1 MSFFKSKGF
10 KYLKNLIIGV
20 GAAVVLVGA
29 LFKIESWPY
38 ASEMLIAGLSVEA
51 GLFLMLGLLGPDPDY
66 YWDKL
71 YPGLADYNAPVS
83 AITPTPITGTG
94 TGTSTQPQLPGLDG
108 KVVEQSL
115 AGMLTELKK
124 QSATLSSVDSLKGA
138 DFGNILG
145 ELKKQ
150 SATLG
155 SLDALRAADFSG
167 VQDKVKTMNTVYNK
181 LTLAM
186 ESMTESI
193 EDTKMYKQQ
202 MEMYKEQ
209 IKKLN
214 DNLASLNGVYGGMLS
229 VMRGGK

>member
-1 MSFFKSKGF
+1 MNFFKSKFF

-20 GAAVVLVGA
+20 GAAIVLLGA
-29 LFKIESWPY
+29 LFKIESWPH
-38 ASEMLIAGLSVEA
+38 ASEMLILGLSVEA
-51 GLFLMLGLLGPDPDY
+51 GLFLMLGILGPDPDY

-71 YPGLADYNAPVS
+71 YPGLSDYNAKVS
-83 AITPTPITGTG
+83 AITPEFIGGGGAQPQ
-94 TGTSTQPQLPGLDG
+94 QPQLPGLDG
-108 KVVEQSL
+108 KIVEQNL
-115 AGMLTELKK
+115 VGMLT
-124 QSATLSSVDSLKGA
+124 
-138 DFGNILG
+138 

-155 SLDALRAADFSG
+155 SLDALRQADFSG
-167 VQDKVKTMNTVYNK
+167 VQDKVKTMNSVYNK
-181 LTLAM
+181 LTMAM

-214 DNLASLNGVYGGMLS
+214 DNLTSLNGVYGGMLTA
-229 VMRGGK
+229 MRGGK

>member
-20 GAAVVLVGA
+20 GAAIVLLGA
-29 LFKIESWPY
+29 LFKIESWPH
-38 ASEMLIAGLSVEA
+38 ASEMLILGLSVEA
-51 GLFLMLGLLGPDPDY
+51 GLFLMLGILGPDPDY

-71 YPGLADYNAPVS
+71 YPGLSDYNAKVS
-83 AITPTPITGTG
+83 AITPEPFQGNTGV
-94 TGTSTQPQLPGLDG
+94 SQPQLPGLDG

>member
-1 MSFFKSKGF
+1 MNFFKSKFF

-20 GAAVVLVGA
+20 GAAIVLMGA

-38 ASEMLIAGLSVEA
+38 ASEMLILGLSVEA
-51 GLFLMLGLLGPDPDY
+51 GLFLMLGILGPDPDY

-71 YPGLADYNAPVS
+71 YPGLADYNAKVS
-83 AITPTPITGTG
+83 AITPEFIGGGGGGAP
-94 TGTSTQPQLPGLDG
+94 QPQLPGLDG
-108 KVVEQSL
+108 KIVEQNL
-115 AGMLTELKK
+115 VGMLT
-124 QSATLSSVDSLKGA
+124 
-138 DFGNILG
+138 

-155 SLDALRAADFSG
+155 SLDALRQADFSG
-167 VQDKVKTMNTVYNK
+167 VQDKVKTMNSVYNK
-181 LTLAM
+181 LTMAM

-214 DNLASLNGVYGGMLS
+214 DNLTSLNGVYGGMLS
-229 VMRGGK
+229 AMRGK

>member
-1 MSFFKSKGF
+1 MSFFKSKFF

-20 GAAVVLVGA
+20 GAAIVLMGA

-38 ASEMLIAGLSVEA
+38 ASEMLILGLSVEA
-51 GLFLMLGLLGPDPDY
+51 GLFLMLGILGPDPDY

-71 YPGLADYNAPVS
+71 YPGLADYNAKVT
-83 AITPTPITGTG
+83 AITPEFVGGGGGGAP
-94 TGTSTQPQLPGLDG
+94 QPQLPGLDG
-108 KVVEQSL
+108 KIVEQNL
-115 AGMLTELKK
+115 VGMLT
-124 QSATLSSVDSLKGA
+124 
-138 DFGNILG
+138 

-155 SLDALRAADFSG
+155 SLDALRQADFSG
-167 VQDKVKTMNTVYNK
+167 VQDKVKTMNSVYNK
-181 LTLAM
+181 LTMAM

-214 DNLASLNGVYGGMLS
+214 DNLTSLNGVYGGMLTA
-229 VMRGGK
+229 MRGK

>member
-1 MSFFKSKGF
+1 MSFFKSKFF

-20 GAAVVLVGA
+20 GAAIVLMGA

-38 ASEMLIAGLSVEA
+38 ASEMLILGLSVEA
-51 GLFLMLGLLGPDPDY
+51 GLFLMLGILGPDPDY

-71 YPGLADYNAPVS
+71 YPGLSDYNEKVS
-83 AITPTPITGTG
+83 AIIPEPFHGNTGTG
-94 TGTSTQPQLPGLDG
+94 VSQPQLPSLNGE
-108 KVVEQSL
+108 VVEKSL
-115 AGMLTELKK
+115 AGMLTELKN
-124 QSATLSSVDSLKGA
+124 QSATLSSVNSLKGA

-214 DNLASLNGVYGGMLS
+214 DNLTSLNGVYGGMLTA
-229 VMRGGK
+229 MRGK

>member
-1 MSFFKSKGF
+1 MSFFKSKFF

-20 GAAVVLVGA
+20 GAAIVLLGA
-29 LFKIESWPY
+29 LFKIESWPH
-38 ASEMLIAGLSVEA
+38 ASEMLILGLSVEA
-51 GLFLMLGLLGPDPDY
+51 GLFLMLGILGPDPDY

-71 YPGLADYNAPVS
+71 YPGLADYNAKVS
-83 AITPTPITGTG
+83 AITPEFIGG
-94 TGTSTQPQLPGLDG
+94 GGGGTSQPQLPGLDG

-124 QSATLSSVDSLKGA
+124 QSATLNSVDSLKGA

-167 VQDKVKTMNTVYNK
+167 VQDKVKTMNSVYNK

>member
-1 MSFFKSKGF
+1 
-10 KYLKNLIIGV
+10 
-20 GAAVVLVGA
+20 
-29 LFKIESWPY
+29 
-38 ASEMLIAGLSVEA
+38 
-51 GLFLMLGLLGPDPDY
+51 
-66 YWDKL
+66 
-71 YPGLADYNAPVS
+71 
-83 AITPTPITGTG
+83 
-94 TGTSTQPQLPGLDG
+94 
-108 KVVEQSL
+108 
-115 AGMLTELKK
+115 
-124 QSATLSSVDSLKGA
+124 LKGA

-214 DNLASLNGVYGGMLS
+214 DNLASLNNVYGGMLS
-229 VMRGGK
+229 VMRTGK

>member
-1 MSFFKSKGF
+1 MSFFKSKFF

-20 GAAVVLVGA
+20 GAAIVLMGA

-38 ASEMLIAGLSVEA
+38 ASEMLILGLSVEA
-51 GLFLMLGLLGPDPDY
+51 GLFLMLGILGPDPDY

-71 YPGLADYNAPVS
+71 YPGLADYNAKVT
-83 AITPTPITGTG
+83 AITPEFVGGGGSHTP
-94 TGTSTQPQLPGLDG
+94 QPQLPGLDG
-108 KVVEQSL
+108 KIVEQNL
-115 AGMLTELKK
+115 VGMLT
-124 QSATLSSVDSLKGA
+124 
-138 DFGNILG
+138 

-155 SLDALRAADFSG
+155 SLDALRQADFSG
-167 VQDKVKTMNTVYNK
+167 VQDKVKTMNSVYNK
-181 LTLAM
+181 LTMAM

-214 DNLASLNGVYGGMLS
+214 DNLTSLNGVYGGMLTA
-229 VMRGGK
+229 MRGK